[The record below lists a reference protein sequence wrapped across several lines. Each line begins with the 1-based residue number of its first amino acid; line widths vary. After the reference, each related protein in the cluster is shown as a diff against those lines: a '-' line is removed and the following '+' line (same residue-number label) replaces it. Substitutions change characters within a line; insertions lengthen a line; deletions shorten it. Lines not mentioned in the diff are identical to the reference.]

1 MCIYIRYSMS
11 ITEKVFHYEENEISV
26 IKCRDDIWFKAK
38 QVATLLGY
46 LDPGRSIRQ
55 NIDPEDRISL
65 EKLTGKRGGANHPPP
80 PLVSN
85 FQGST
90 LYLNE
95 SGLYSLIFGSK
106 LESAR
111 NFKRWVTKD
120 VLPSIRKTGRYD
132 YCIDHKYNNTLTF
145 KIENEMD
152 LHVKVVSFLKKR
164 YAHSLFTVTLGENQ
178 DTVHKRIDSFKK
190 GYLRGSPD
198 LIINNLHKHYTGF
211 CIEFK
216 SPKGNGVLSPD
227 QSMILL
233 QYQNN
238 GFKTLVSNDYDQ
250 IIEQIIEYFR
260 DVRIKCSYCPRRFI
274 SYQSL
279 RNHIKGFHKM

>member
-1 MCIYIRYSMS
+1 M
-11 ITEKVFHYEENEISV
+11 FHYEENEITI

-38 QVATLLGY
+38 QAATLLGH

-55 NIDPEDRISL
+55 NVDPEDRIL
-65 EKLTGKRGGANHPPP
+65 LDKLIGKGGANHPPPP

-95 SGLYSLIFGSK
+95 SCLYSLIFGSK
-106 LESAR
+106 LETAKA
-111 NFKRWVTKD
+111 FKRWVTKD
-120 VLPSIRKTGRYD
+120 VLPSIRKTGSYSYD
-132 YCIDHKYNNTLTF
+132 DRNHKYNNTLTF
-145 KIENEMD
+145 KIENETD

-164 YAHSLFTVTLGENQ
+164 YPHSLFTVTLGENQ

-190 GYLRGSPD
+190 GYLCGSPD
-198 LIINNLHKHYTGF
+198 LIINNLHKCYSGF
-211 CIEFK
+211 AIEMK
-216 SPKGNGVLSPD
+216 SPKGNSVLSPD
-227 QSMILL
+227 QSMILQ

-238 GFKTLVSNDYDQ
+238 GFKTLVSNDYYQ

-260 DVRIKCSYCPRRFI
+260 DVRILCTHCPRRFI
-274 SYQSL
+274 SSQSL